1 MMAFIVELTVEKLRL
16 YIVKLIWI
24 LFSFLYVESLKK
36 TIQRNFWDS
45 NLHQTENIF
54 KIWQHVRS
62 PEPHVV
68 GFGAPA
74 EARRDQTL
82 THVYLHRY
90 CAPVKCSTLHLTC
103 QLRNGAVLSRYQN
116 TLLVLQRYPALSSA
130 AALLACSLN
139 IPWATLLWRHL
150 PKHSSPL
157 SVLTCPF
164 PCAIV
169 FPAHLFW

>member
-1 MMAFIVELTVEKLRL
+1 MNFILLPL
-16 YIVKLIWI
+16 CVKLKKPIQHN
-24 LFSFLYVESLKK
+24 FLGSK
-36 TIQRNFWDS
+36 
-45 NLHQTENIF
+45 LHQTKNIF
-54 KIWQHVRS
+54 KIWQHVRT

-116 TLLVLQRYPALSSA
+116 TLLVLQRYPALSSRRRTTC
-130 AALLACSLN
+130 LLA
-139 IPWATLLWRHL
+139 
-150 PKHSSPL
+150 KHSLSYFTMTSP
-157 SVLTCPF
+157 P
-164 PCAIV
+164 
-169 FPAHLFW
+169 